1 MRLILVIISSFFLF
15 SGCSLWNKYVLRKEV
30 AASSVSEME
39 AMNAVSGEETKTIDR
54 GVGVFTDDEQKK
66 TTVIQQNPIRP
77 KKNEILIKYRNKS
90 SEVILSLDP
99 RDNNVQIDV
108 SKSGAGQASPE
119 DYSSVKTP
127 SYEKENQEDEVSL
140 GASESDLLV
149 QSQNSFYSGDYQKAL
164 QQVNS
169 SINKKPTARA
179 YALKGSVYY
188 MLGNLSLARKNWAN
202 SLHLDPRI
210 QGVRQML
217 NKIGN

>member
-1 MRLILVIISSFFLF
+1 MF

-30 AASSVSEME
+30 SASSVSEAE
-39 AMNAVSGEETKTIDR
+39 AMSAVSGVESRTLEPGTGVLSGEE
-54 GVGVFTDDEQKK
+54 QQK
-66 TTVIQQNPIRP
+66 TTVIQQTPIRP

-108 SKSGAGQASPE
+108 SKSGAVPSSSD
-119 DYSSVKTP
+119 DYSSVQTP
-127 SYEKENQEDEVSL
+127 SYQDGVQEEQSL

-179 YALKGSVYY
+179 YALKGSIYY
-188 MLGNLSLARKNWAN
+188 MLGNLSLARKNWTN
-202 SLHLDPRI
+202 SLRLNPSI

-217 NKIGN
+217 NKIGY

>member
-1 MRLILVIISSFFLF
+1 MDAISGVQSRTLVR
-15 SGCSLWNKYVLRKEV
+15 GKGVL
-30 AASSVSEME
+30 S
-39 AMNAVSGEETKTIDR
+39 
-54 GVGVFTDDEQKK
+54 DDEQNK

-108 SKSGAGQASPE
+108 SKGGSSE
-119 DYSSVKTP
+119 SLDEYSSVSAP
-127 SYEKENQEDEVSL
+127 SSYDDGDEST
-140 GASESDLLV
+140 GPSESDLLV
-149 QSQNSFYSGDYQKAL
+149 QSQNSFYAGNYQKAL

-188 MLGNLSLARKNWAN
+188 MLGNLSLARKNWTN
-202 SLHLDPRI
+202 SLRLNPKI

-217 NKIGN
+217 NKIGY